1 LPRALVTG
9 CAGFIGSQ
17 VAEALLATDHDVI
30 GIDCFTDNYP
40 REHKQANLVPAGEH
54 DRFTFVNGDLVT
66 TDVEALLDGC
76 DAVFH
81 LAAEPGVRSSWGQRF
96 DRYLRNNI
104 RATQRLLE
112 ASAQTPERRIV
123 YASSSSVYGE
133 SETLPTPEDATPQPL
148 SPYGVTKLAAEQLCR
163 LYHANHGV
171 DAVALR
177 FFSVYGPRQRPDMAF
192 RRFCEAAAAG
202 APIEIYGDGRQTRD
216 FTFVGDVVSAV
227 LAAAAADGVGGEA
240 YNIGGG
246 SRVSLAGTLELLA
259 AIAGRPFDVRRRE
272 RESGDVQDTG
282 ADNAR
287 AREALGFEPATD
299 VREGL
304 RAEFEWVLEHSRT
317 RRDGAVASAG

>member
-17 VAEALLATDHDVI
+17 VAEALLARGHEVI

-40 REHKQANLVPAGEH
+40 REHKRVNLAAAREH
-54 DRFTFVNGDLVT
+54 DRFTFVDGDLVT
-66 TDVEALLDGC
+66 TELERLLDGC
-76 DAVFH
+76 DVVYH
-81 LAAEPGVRSSWGQRF
+81 LAAEPGVRSSWGRRF

-112 ASAQTPERRIV
+112 ASAAAPERRIV
-123 YASSSSVYGE
+123 YASSSSVYGQ
-133 SETLPTPEDATPQPL
+133 SEALPTPEDATPQPL

-163 LYHANHGV
+163 LYHAEQGI

-192 RRFCEAAAAG
+192 RRFCEAAAAR

-216 FTFVGDVVSAV
+216 FTFVGDVVTAV
-227 LAAAAADGVGGEA
+227 LAAGSASVVGGEA

-246 SRVSLAGTLELLA
+246 SRVSLAATLELLA
-259 AIAGRPFDVRRRE
+259 AIAGRPLDVRHHE

-282 ADNAR
+282 ADIER
-287 AREALGFEPATD
+287 ARDALGFEPATEL
-299 VREGL
+299 REGL
-304 RAEFEWVLEHSRT
+304 RAEFEWVVEHT
-317 RRDGAVASAG
+317 RVRRGAVASAG

>member
-1 LPRALVTG
+1 MTRALVTG
-9 CAGFIGSQ
+9 CAGFIGSHLT
-17 VAEALLATDHDVI
+17 ESLLAGGHEVV
-30 GIDCFTDNYP
+30 GLDCFSDNYP
-40 REHKQANLVPAGEH
+40 RAHKQANLAAAQEH
-54 DRFTFVNGDLVT
+54 DGFAFVAADLVT
-66 TDVEALLDGC
+66 VDAERLLDGI
-76 DAVFH
+76 DVVFH

-112 ASAQTPERRIV
+112 ASARTPERRIV

-133 SETLPTPEDATPQPL
+133 SERLPTPEDAAPQPL

-192 RRFCEAAAAG
+192 RRFCEAAVTG
-202 APIEIYGDGRQTRD
+202 GPIDVFGDGSQTRD
-216 FTFVGDVVSAV
+216 FTYVGDVV
-227 LAAAAADGVGGEA
+227 AAARAAGEARGVSGEA

-246 SRVSLAGTLELLA
+246 SRVSLAATLELLA
-259 AIAGRPFDVRRRE
+259 RIAGRPLDVRRHE

-282 ADNAR
+282 ADIERAR
-287 AREALGFEPATD
+287 AALGFAPATGLED
-299 VREGL
+299 GL
-304 RAEFEWVLEHSRT
+304 RAEFEWVRERAAG
-317 RRDGAVASAG
+317 RRAVASAG

>member
-1 LPRALVTG
+1 MARALVTG

-17 VAEALLATDHDVI
+17 VAEALLATGHEVI

-40 REHKQANLVPAGEH
+40 REHKQANLVHAREH
-54 DRFTFVNGDLVT
+54 DRFTLVNADLVT
-66 TDVEALLDGC
+66 TGVEALLDGC
-76 DAVFH
+76 DTVFH
-81 LAAEPGVRSSWGQRF
+81 LAAEPGVRSSWGQKF

-112 ASAQTPERRIV
+112 ASADEPGRRIV
-123 YASSSSVYGE
+123 YASSSSIYGE
-133 SETLPTPEDATPQPL
+133 SEALPTPEDATPQPL

-216 FTFVGDVVSAV
+216 FTFVGDVVAAV
-227 LAAAAADGVGGEA
+227 LAAATADGVGGEA

-246 SRVSLAGTLELLA
+246 SRVSLAGALELLA
-259 AIAGRPFDVRRRE
+259 AIAGRPLDVRRRE

-282 ADNAR
+282 ADIAR
-287 AREALGFEPATD
+287 ARDALGFEPATELRD
-299 VREGL
+299 GL
-304 RAEFEWVLEHSRT
+304 RAEFEWVLEHSRA
-317 RRDGAVASAG
+317 RSGAIASAG

>member
-1 LPRALVTG
+1 MPRALVTG

-17 VAEALLATDHDVI
+17 VAEALLAAGHEVV

-40 REHKQANLVPAGEH
+40 REHKQANLIPAREH
-54 DRFTFVNGDLVT
+54 DRFTFVNADLVT
-66 TDVEALLDGC
+66 TDAEALLDGC

-81 LAAEPGVRSSWGQRF
+81 LAAEPGVRSSWGQKF

-112 ASAQTPERRIV
+112 ASARTPERRIV

-133 SETLPTPEDATPQPL
+133 SEALPTPEDATPQPL

-163 LYHANHGV
+163 LYHAEQGV

-216 FTFVGDVVSAV
+216 FTFVGDVVAAV
-227 LAAAAADGVGGEA
+227 LAAGAADGVGGEA

-246 SRVSLAGTLELLA
+246 SRVSLAATLELLA
-259 AIAGRPFDVRRRE
+259 AIAGRPLDVRHEE

-282 ADNAR
+282 AAIDR
-287 AREALGFEPATD
+287 AREALGFEPATEL
-299 VREGL
+299 REGL
-304 RAEFEWVLEHSRT
+304 QAEFEWVLEHSRA
-317 RRDGAVASAG
+317 RSGAIASTG

>member
-1 LPRALVTG
+1 LARALVTG

-17 VAEALLATDHDVI
+17 LAEALLAGGHDVV

-40 REHKQANLVPAGEH
+40 GEHKQANLVPARDH
-54 DRFTFVNGDLVT
+54 DRFTFVDADLVT

-81 LAAEPGVRSSWGQRF
+81 LAAEPGVRSSWGQKF

-112 ASAQTPERRIV
+112 ASAASPERRIV
-123 YASSSSVYGE
+123 YASSSSIYGE
-133 SETLPTPEDATPQPL
+133 SEALPTPEDATPQPL

-177 FFSVYGPRQRPDMAF
+177 LFSVYGPRQRPDMAF

-216 FTFVGDVVSAV
+216 FTFVGDVVAAM
-227 LAAAAADGVGGEA
+227 LAAAAGGVGGEA

-246 SRVSLAGTLELLA
+246 SRVSLAAALELLA
-259 AIAGRPFDVRRRE
+259 AIAGRPLDVRHHE

-282 ADNAR
+282 ADIAR
-287 AREALGFEPATD
+287 AREALGFAPATE
-299 VREGL
+299 VRDGL
-304 RAEFEWVLEHSRT
+304 RAEFEWVLEHSRA
-317 RRDGAVASAG
+317 RRGGAIASAG